1 MLLSAASAITHADGT
16 FTLFLLILRYLTR
29 VLVAFNPSMITCIFS
44 QLKVGSQQSLVPLCG
59 WTGRRRARAF
69 RISKTVAAAN
79 VGRAREN
86 ERPNQMYRPRL
97 SLDATL
103 VVGRVV
109 AALNV
114 ASSRRCIA
122 APPRHLEES
131 GGTQALCGLLGR
143 AIFIGNEMKYWISD
157 FPVRCLKSRGFN
169 LLAPWSNLK
178 SASPKSLRGISC
190 RLGRSLN
197 LRLPDRSWKSSNW
210 KDRQLVGVWQFSM
223 YLRTRRNR
231 TSLYLVWC
239 TVGALFS
246 TKSTNAHMPTNLK
259 QSLYLYQFQI
269 WRFFFCT
276 TWQQALATSP
286 GHSPCVAAVSWVITC
301 SSELA
306 ISCAQMKRLSVLI
319 ALRDCG
325 CAWRTVVRAHVHCL
339 YLRIMWVYN
348 GFLFCFVCRIDIQP
362 TISGI
367 LHDWQKSSP
376 RMPMHLQSSRTKEV
390 RGWRVQAKVPLD
402 VVHEVG
408 CIDLTSLSRVN
419 LWYYPGEPHTYCVDF
434 SYYMTP

>member
-143 AIFIGNEMKYWISD
+143 AIFIGNEMKY
-157 FPVRCLKSRGFN
+157 
-169 LLAPWSNLK
+169 
-178 SASPKSLRGISC
+178 
-190 RLGRSLN
+190 
-197 LRLPDRSWKSSNW
+197 
-210 KDRQLVGVWQFSM
+210 
-223 YLRTRRNR
+223 
-231 TSLYLVWC
+231 
-239 TVGALFS
+239 
-246 TKSTNAHMPTNLK
+246 
-259 QSLYLYQFQI
+259 
-269 WRFFFCT
+269 
-276 TWQQALATSP
+276 
-286 GHSPCVAAVSWVITC
+286 
-301 SSELA
+301 
-306 ISCAQMKRLSVLI
+306 
-319 ALRDCG
+319 
-325 CAWRTVVRAHVHCL
+325 
-339 YLRIMWVYN
+339 
-348 GFLFCFVCRIDIQP
+348 
-362 TISGI
+362 
-367 LHDWQKSSP
+367 
-376 RMPMHLQSSRTKEV
+376 
-390 RGWRVQAKVPLD
+390 
-402 VVHEVG
+402 
-408 CIDLTSLSRVN
+408 
-419 LWYYPGEPHTYCVDF
+419 
-434 SYYMTP
+434 